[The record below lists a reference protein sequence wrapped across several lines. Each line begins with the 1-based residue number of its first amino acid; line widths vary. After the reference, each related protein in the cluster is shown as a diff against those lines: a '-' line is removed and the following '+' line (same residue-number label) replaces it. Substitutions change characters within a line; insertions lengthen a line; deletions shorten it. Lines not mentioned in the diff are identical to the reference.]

1 MMAKRLLDLAVAL
14 PALLL
19 LSPLLLLVALL
30 IRIDS
35 PGPAFFMQERVGL
48 GGKTFRIYKFR
59 SMRHHPTPPA
69 FQTSKDREITPA
81 NDPRITRLGAVL
93 RKWKLDEL
101 PQLINV
107 VKGEMSMVGPRPEV
121 PRYVAHYEEEQR
133 RVLDVRPG
141 ITDPASLEFRDEN
154 ELLAGSS
161 DPEAF
166 YLERV
171 MPRKLE
177 LNRRYIEEQSLLL
190 DLKIILATAAK
201 VLFPGWR
208 ASGPPVQ
215 ENTGG
220 RSRET
225 FGPN

>member
-1 MMAKRLLDLAVAL
+1 MTTKRLLDLAVAL

-19 LSPLLLLVALL
+19 LSPLLLLVALA

-48 GGKTFRIYKFR
+48 GGKRFRIYKFR
-59 SMRHHPTPPA
+59 SMRHHPTPAAAP
-69 FQTSKDREITPA
+69 TSRNREITPA

-107 VKGEMSMVGPRPEV
+107 VKGEMSVVGPRPEV
-121 PRYVAHYEEEQR
+121 PRYVALYDEEQR

-208 ASGPPVQ
+208 ASAPSMQ
-215 ENTGG
+215 ESRGG
-220 RSRET
+220 RKPET